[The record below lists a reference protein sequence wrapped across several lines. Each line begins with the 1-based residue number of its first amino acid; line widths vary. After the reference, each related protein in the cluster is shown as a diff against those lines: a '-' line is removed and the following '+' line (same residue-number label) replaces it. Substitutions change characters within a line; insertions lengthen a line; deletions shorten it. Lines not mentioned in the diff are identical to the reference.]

1 MKTPRISRQTLRV
14 LENFLERPTVWRYG
28 YELSRET
35 GLKFTVEMTR
45 RGKSGN
51 SEGKFF
57 NPPTWFPDE
66 RILSL
71 TVIRAYNISSEL
83 DFSEL

>member
-45 RGKSGN
+45 RGKSGKLRGQVLQ
-51 SEGKFF
+51 S
-57 NPPTWFPDE
+57 PD
-66 RILSL
+66 LVS
-71 TVIRAYNISSEL
+71 
-83 DFSEL
+83 